1 LPADVRRF
9 SAILFLG
16 VLLFNFYGYRL
27 MIGYMQ
33 NQQAALLD
41 ARLER
46 EQYNHADLISIKTP
60 LPLPYLASSPD
71 YERVEG
77 SIVIDGVTYEYVKRR
92 VLNDTLE
99 ILCLPNRAHTQLQ
112 SAENA
117 FFRLQLQG
125 NASQHDKQPATIKI
139 ALPDYWQEVG
149 TFTLAAL
156 PVLKEPHCFSHTGA
170 LTGGYPSRDE
180 RPPQSMR
187 LSS

>member
-1 LPADVRRF
+1 M
-9 SAILFLG
+9 G

-33 NQQAALLD
+33 YQQSLLLD

-46 EQYNHADLISIKTP
+46 EQYNNADLISIKTP

-77 SIVIDGVTYEYVKRR
+77 SIVIEGVTYEYVKRR

-99 ILCLPNRAHTQLQ
+99 ILCLPNRAHTRLQ
-112 SAENA
+112 SAETA
-117 FFRLQLQG
+117 FFRLVLQG
-125 NASQHDKQPATIKI
+125 NTSQHDKQHTTIKI
-139 ALPDYWQEVG
+139 ALPDYCQEVG
-149 TFTLAAL
+149 SFTLAGL
-156 PVLKEPHCFSHTGA
+156 PELKEPHFLPHTCA

-187 LSS
+187 LYS